1 MTAFPSGRALLGP
14 LPPAGA
20 APTAVLLLAGVGE
33 RPDQALARWCH
44 ERPADERW
52 AVVLDDARIP
62 RPALPENTAL
72 RVAGFAGG
80 CACCVAAAPFS
91 LLLARL
97 LRQGPWH
104 RLLIRLA
111 DTADPAAVIDAL
123 RAGPL
128 SAVLGPIAVVAW
140 PASGLAAP
148 RATDLLLG
156 DAADS
161 IDTALPDWTRL
172 VEALA
177 CARDPHRWRWFTAPS
192 PRLGWVW
199 PATEVFERRAIEQAL
214 RAVAG
219 LPGVAGLRA
228 ELRTAREWYGFD
240 AAADPDWLPA
250 DGRAASRVECRLAP
264 GALLDEPALRA
275 RWQACLPA
283 DAPQPLRLG

>member
-1 MTAFPSGRALLGP
+1 MRPFHAGPGLLGP
-14 LPPAGA
+14 VSPGPA
-20 APTAVLLLAGVGE
+20 APTAVLLLAGSGD
-33 RPDQALARWCH
+33 RPDQALSRWCR

-52 AVVLDDARIP
+52 AVVLDDARLP
-62 RPALPENTAL
+62 RPALPDDPSL

-91 LLLARL
+91 MLLARL

-128 SAVLGPIAVVAW
+128 AAALGPIAVVAW
-140 PASGLAAP
+140 PAPGQAAP
-148 RATDLLLG
+148 RATDLVLG
-156 DAADS
+156 DAAS
-161 IDTALPDWTRL
+161 SGLAALPGWALFSD
-172 VEALA
+172 ALA
-177 CARDPHRWRWFTAPS
+177 RACDPHRWRWFTPPG

-199 PATEVFERRAIEQAL
+199 PATLVFERRAIEPAL

-240 AAADPDWLPA
+240 AAADPDWAPA
-250 DGRAASRVECRLAP
+250 DGRAVSRVECRLAP

-283 DAPQPLRLG
+283 DAPLPWRLG